1 MPYKNGV
8 YDELL
13 NINLTLVW
21 TDAVTCTTEDHR
33 LFKKISTHGSLG
45 R

>member
-1 MPYKNGV
+1 MPYKNGGS
-8 YDELL
+8 DDLL
-13 NINLTLVW
+13 NRNLTLVW

-33 LFKKISTHGSLG
+33 LFKKIWTHGSLG